1 MKKLSIFMALVA
13 VMLGFT
19 SCNDDK
25 EPVFQS
31 PTKFVL
37 NTPALAS
44 QYYELT
50 PDGTIVFTC
59 SQPDYGFT
67 ASTTYGLQV
76 ALSEG
81 GETYDITP
89 EVPTQASIR
98 IKAADLATAICV
110 LRGLKS
116 EDDWVEEPARPVYVR
131 ATAQLGIHGASFIE
145 SNWVKLDQVKEY
157 FALPVPGY
165 IYLVG
170 SPEGWVGPDAG
181 NAEHYK
187 DWRLFEKA
195 EAIGSKVYYG
205 VFDMPAAPLFRFY
218 TALTG
223 WDADSWGSQADDNP
237 IEYTLANGSWNGDI
251 VKGKGSFSFPGF
263 SGGEMTVI
271 VDMNNSKITVVE
283 GNAM

>member
-1 MKKLSIFMALVA
+1 MALVA

-25 EPVFQS
+25 EPVYKS

-50 PDGTIVFTC
+50 PDGSIVFTC

-67 ASTTYGLQV
+67 ASTTYGMEV
-76 ALSEG
+76 ALSEDG
-81 GETYDITP
+81 DTYPLTP
-89 EVPTQASIR
+89 EVPTKATIR
-98 IKAADLATAICV
+98 IKASDLSTGICV
-110 LRGLKS
+110 LRGIEKP
-116 EDDWVEEPARPVYVR
+116 EDWVEEPARTVYLR
-131 ATAQLGIHGASFIE
+131 ATAQLGTHGNSFIK
-145 SNWVKLDQVKEY
+145 SNWIKLDRVKEY
-157 FALPVPGY
+157 YSVPQPGF

-170 SPEGWVGPDAG
+170 SPEGWGNNKGPIEDMKD
-181 NAEHYK
+181 HYN

-195 EAIGSKVYYG
+195 DAIGSKVYYG
-205 VFDMPAAPLFRFY
+205 VFDMPAAPMFRFY

-223 WDADSWGSQADDNP
+223 WDADSWGSQADDSP
-237 IEYTLANGSWNGDI
+237 VDCTLTNGTYNGNL
-251 VKGKGSFSFPGF
+251 VKGKGAFNFPGF
-263 SGGEMTVI
+263 AGGEMTLI
-271 VDMNNSKITVVE
+271 IDMKNNKITVVE